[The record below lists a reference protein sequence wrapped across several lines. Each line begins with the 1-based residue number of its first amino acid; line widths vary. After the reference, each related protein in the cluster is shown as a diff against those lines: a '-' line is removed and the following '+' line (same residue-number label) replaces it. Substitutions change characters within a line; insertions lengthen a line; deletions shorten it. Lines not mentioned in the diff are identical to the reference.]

1 MMLRNKTVT
10 KILSLLIAV
19 ALWGYVVWNKNPI
32 IDTTL
37 RGVPVQ
43 ILNESTLKERGL
55 TIISGPEGE
64 YNVDIKVSGKK
75 KDIGSLKAG
84 DIFATADIGGYGAG
98 ETTIAVRVSTLDNI
112 SVISINPGKLTFTID
127 TIASQQKEVRASIGG
142 SLPDGTELASLTASL
157 ESVTVSGGQT
167 LVDKVAYVRAELA
180 AEEISEGESR
190 KTVQLVPVD
199 SRGEL
204 VEKVTL
210 SKESAEV
217 TSVLYYTK
225 TVALSVRSVGEPEE
239 NVKSVHLSAPENLTV
254 RGSKAALA
262 DLSEI
267 RGTVN
272 INGISESSTLRA
284 DLELP
289 GGISLSKT
297 QRTPEVLVTVETAD
311 DAGEQTD

>member
-19 ALWGYVVWNKNPI
+19 ALWGYVVWNTNPI

-210 SKESAEV
+210 SEESADVVDEEGGGFHGEEV
-217 TSVLYYTK
+217 
-225 TVALSVRSVGEPEE
+225 
-239 NVKSVHLSAPENLTV
+239 
-254 RGSKAALA
+254 AALTGFGPVHDVVVA
-262 DLSEI
+262 FGPRPD
-267 RGTVN
+267 RGVVA
-272 INGISESSTLRA
+272 GHQH
-284 DLELP
+284 P
-289 GGISLSKT
+289 GGH
-297 QRTPEVLVTVETAD
+297 RRAPAVPARC
-311 DAGEQTD
+311 AG